1 MKGSPDPTERSN
13 TISEHL
19 KVVEVKCEVV
29 DDRVLNVLKF
39 LNKLGICKL

>member
-13 TISEHL
+13 VISEHL
-19 KVVEVKCEVV
+19 KTVEVKCEVV
-29 DDRVLNVLKF
+29 DDEVLNVLKF

>member
-1 MKGSPDPTERSN
+1 MKGSPDPKERSN
-13 TISEHL
+13 AISEHL

-29 DDRVLNVLKF
+29 DDKVLNVLKF